1 MNSQVL
7 GLAEAL
13 GIPTI
18 QKTARP
24 RPPWRWLPGHLCP
37 GALISPDAA
46 SDPLEPP
53 WPDLLIS
60 CGRRSACLSIAI
72 RKASGGRT
80 FTVHIQ
86 NPQIPVRYFDL
97 VIAPRHDGLAGT
109 NVISTRGA
117 LHRVTPDM
125 LSEHGQRFA
134 PAFAALARPLVAVL
148 IGGDNRCYR
157 LSPELTA
164 TLADRLVD
172 MSKNTGAG
180 LMITPSRRTGEAN
193 TEILRNKLKNTNAYI
208 WDGKGDNPY
217 FGMLA
222 LADHIVVTGD
232 SASMV
237 SEAAATGKPV
247 YVVKLEGGNAKFNR
261 FHEGLE
267 NDGVTRPF
275 TGVLDQWTYRP
286 VNDTIEVAGKLRQL
300 YADKE

>member
-13 GIPTI
+13 GIDTV
-18 QKTARP
+18 QKTVRP
-24 RPPWRWLPGHLCP
+24 RPPWRWLPGHICP
-37 GALISPDAA
+37 GALISPDAT

-60 CGRRSACLSIAI
+60 CGRRSVCLSIAI

-86 NPQIPVRYFDL
+86 NPQVPVRCFDL
-97 VIAPRHDGLAGT
+97 VVAPRHDDIAGA

-117 LHRVTPDM
+117 LHRVTTDIM
-125 LSEHGQRFA
+125 SEHAKRFS
-134 PAFAALARPLVAVL
+134 PAFESMARPLVAVL
-148 IGGDNRCYR
+148 IGGNNRCYR
-157 LSPELTA
+157 LTPEITA
-164 TLADRLVD
+164 TLADKLVD
-172 MSKNTGAG
+172 MSNSTGAG
-180 LMITPSRRTGEAN
+180 LIITPSRRTGEGN
-193 TEILRNKLKNTNAYI
+193 IDILRNKLKNTDAYI

-247 YVVKLEGGNAKFNR
+247 YVVELEGGNAKFRR
-261 FHEGLE
+261 FHEYLE

-286 VNDTIEVAGKLRQL
+286 VNDTIEIAGKLRQL
-300 YADKE
+300 YAKRE